1 MASVLPEAIKMSRE
15 RGDQLTQALRPAVE
29 GSFQQSIDQKPQLFV
44 EALHPLIGP
53 IVRKS
58 VAETLR
64 RLLQSFN
71 QTLEHTFSWRGLK
84 WRWEALRT
92 GRSFAEVVML
102 RSLVYRVEQLF
113 LIHRETSLSL
123 LHVTADAT
131 LSKDS
136 DMVAGMLSAIQD
148 FARDSFAT
156 GEDSDLEEFRVGEL
170 QVWIAPG
177 PHAYLAAVIRGNPSL
192 ELRPTLEETIETVHV
207 LKGSALAE
215 FKGDAAP
222 FESLRPELESCLRAQ
237 YATVK
242 KEGKSTRAWI
252 FILLIAALAASGL
265 IIALRNHSKW
275 KDFLHRLRAQ
285 PGLVVTEAR
294 KGWFGLRERPTL
306 IPRKSVFTGMLSS
319 RSTPRVCDAESNSDS
334 SCPIRPA
341 SRLMTASWRSPG
353 RSLTSGSKP
362 FAMKPRSFPASTRWW
377 NGTPPSSTIRRWRE
391 NVSKCSSVCRTV

>member
-1 MASVLPEAIKMSRE
+1 MRELKDRLSDKERRSQDIASVLPEAVKMSRE
-15 RGDQLTQALRPAVE
+15 RGEQLTNALRPAVE
-29 GSFQQSIDQKPQLFV
+29 GSIVDSIGRRPEIFV
-44 EALHPLIGP
+44 EALHPIIGP

-123 LHVTADAT
+123 LHVTSDPA

-156 GEDSDLEEFRVGEL
+156 GEDSALEEFRVGEL
-170 QVWIAPG
+170 ASLDCAGAPCLSG
-177 PHAYLAAVIRGNPSL
+177 CGHSGKSFAGVASHSPGNNRDRPRA
-192 ELRPTLEETIETVHV
+192 EGLRPGGI
-207 LKGSALAE
+207 
-215 FKGDAAP
+215 
-222 FESLRPELESCLRAQ
+222 CRAMLLPSSRSGRSWNR
-237 YATVK
+237 AFARNTPRTK

-252 FILLIAALAASGL
+252 VIMLIAALAAAGL
-265 IIALRNHSKW
+265 ILALRNHSRW
-275 KDFLHRLRAQ
+275 KDFLHRLKAQ

-294 KGWFGLRERPTL
+294 KGWFGRAEVRGLRDASAPDPAAIAREAKLDPNR
-306 IPRKSVFTGMLSS
+306 IRFSV
-319 RSTPRVCDAESNSDS
+319 E
-334 SCPIRPA
+334 
-341 SRLMTASWRSPG
+341 
-353 RSLTSGSKP
+353 
-362 FAMKPRSFPASTRWW
+362 
-377 NGTPPSSTIRRWRE
+377 
-391 NVSKCSSVCRTV
+391 